1 MSLSSP
7 FEAVHE
13 RMGANFAEYDG
24 WRLPRDFG
32 NPADERIALENGC
45 AAFDLSSF
53 GRIAVKGD
61 GAEQAIGD
69 VVGGQT
75 PLPADGKW
83 LWAAPNTIDK
93 RLRIG
98 RVKGG
103 YLVLTPPQQ
112 RQEVLA
118 AVQKSANEKQLT
130 GLSIADLTEKT
141 AMLGIYGPG
150 AAEAVNNILP
160 FDISAIEP
168 TTITIMSFFMISITI
183 IRGAWTDDD
192 GIELICPAAAAP
204 LAAGAVAKYHTR
216 ENITPAG
223 MDCLVDAMSGM

>member
-1 MSLSSP
+1 
-7 FEAVHE
+7 
-13 RMGANFAEYDG
+13 MGANFAEYDG
-24 WRLPRDFG
+24 WRLPADFSD
-32 NPADERIALENGC
+32 PAAERAALENGC

-53 GRIAVKGD
+53 GRIAVKGN
-61 GAEQAIGD
+61 GAEQAVGD
-69 VVGGQT
+69 LVGNQT
-75 PLPADGKW
+75 PLPVDGKW
-83 LWAAPNTIDK
+83 LWAAPNTVDK

-103 YLVLTPPQQ
+103 YLVLTPPKQ

-118 AVQKSANEKQLT
+118 AVQKIASEKQLT

-168 TTITIMSFFMISITI
+168 ASITIMSFFMISVTI
-183 IRGAWTDDD
+183 IRGAWTGGD
-192 GIELICPAAAAP
+192 GIELICPASAAP
-204 LAAGAVAKYHTR
+204 LAAGAVAKYHER

-223 MDCLVDAMSGM
+223 MDCLLDAISAI

>member
-1 MSLSSP
+1 
-7 FEAVHE
+7 
-13 RMGANFAEYDG
+13 MGANFAEYDG
-24 WRLPRDFG
+24 WRLPKDFG
-32 NPADERIALENGC
+32 DPAAESAALENGR

-61 GAEQAIGD
+61 GAEQAVGD
-69 VVGGQT
+69 LVGNQT
-75 PLPADGKW
+75 PLPADGRW
-83 LWAAPNTIDK
+83 VWAGPTTVDK
-93 RLRIG
+93 PLRIG

-118 AVQKSANEKQLT
+118 AVQSSAKEKQLT

-168 TTITIMSFFMISITI
+168 ASITIMSFFMISITI
-183 IRGAWTDDD
+183 IRGAWTGAD
-192 GIELICPAAAAP
+192 GIELICPASAAP
-204 LAAGAVAKYHTR
+204 MAAGAVAKYHAR
-216 ENITPAG
+216 QNITPAG
-223 MDCLVDAMSGM
+223 MDCLVDALSGM

>member
-7 FEAVHE
+7 FETVHE
-13 RMGANFAEYDG
+13 RMGANFAEYNG
-24 WRLPRDFG
+24 WRLPKDFG
-32 NPADERIALENGC
+32 DPAAERTALENGC

-61 GAEQAIGD
+61 SAEQSLRD
-69 VVGGQT
+69 VMDNQT

-83 LWAAPNTIDK
+83 VWTAPNTVDK

-103 YLVLTPPQQ
+103 FLVLTPPKQ

-118 AVQKSANEKQLT
+118 AIQKNANEKHLT

-141 AMLGIYGPG
+141 AMLGIYGPR

-168 TTITIMSFFMISITI
+168 TTITVMSFFMISITI
-183 IRGAWTDDD
+183 IRGAWTDAD
-192 GIELICPAAAAP
+192 GIELICPASAAP
-204 LAAGAVAKYHTR
+204 LAAGAVAKYHER

-223 MDCLVDAMSGM
+223 MDCLVDAMSGI